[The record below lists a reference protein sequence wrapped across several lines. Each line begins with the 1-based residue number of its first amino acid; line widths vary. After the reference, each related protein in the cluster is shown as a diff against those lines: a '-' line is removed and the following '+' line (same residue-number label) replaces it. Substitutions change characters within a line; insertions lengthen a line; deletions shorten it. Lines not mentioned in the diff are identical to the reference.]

1 MLPRHLRLRHP
12 KDFAAVRERGKHWR
26 DHLVSI
32 NVLPNGLPH
41 CRFGFVVS
49 RSIGSTVRRNRV
61 KRRLRAVVR
70 SWLPAVQGGYD
81 VVVIA
86 HGAIATVSYSEIKAA
101 LGRLLRRAGVLKDNE
116 VL

>member
-1 MLPRHLRLRHP
+1 MLPRYLRLRHP

-26 DHLVSI
+26 NHLVSI

-41 CRFGFVVS
+41 SRFGFVVS
-49 RSIGSTVRRNRV
+49 RSIGTAVRRNRA
-61 KRRLRAVVR
+61 KRRLRAALR
-70 SWLPAVQGGYD
+70 SWLPAIQGGYD

-86 HGAIATVSYSEIKAA
+86 HGAIATAPYGEIEAA

-116 VL
+116 TP